1 MNAEKDY
8 EDLLRLFNRH
18 KVRYCIVGAYAV
30 AFYARPRY
38 TKDMDLLVE
47 PSPANAERVLKALQE
62 FGFRSLKLSGKD
74 LTAKGRIVQLG
85 YEPLRIDLVTS
96 IEGVDFQQVW
106 EHRKQGRYGSQKA
119 FFIGLNELIRNKK
132 KSNRRQDQAD
142 IELLRSAR
150 RRT

>member
-47 PSPANAERVLKALQE
+47 PSPANAERILKALQE

-74 LTAKGRIVQLG
+74 LTAERRIVQLG

-106 EHRKQGRYGSQKA
+106 KHKKQGRYGSQKA

-132 KSNRRQDQAD
+132 ESNRRQDQAD
-142 IELLRSAR
+142 IELLRSAK